1 MMKDPSCY
9 FCPVEGTLDV
19 IGGKWKPLIIWYLRK
34 RVLRFSDL
42 RRSISGITDVMLTKQ
57 LRELEQD
64 GVIQRKVYTQ
74 VPPKVEYSLTPLGMT
89 VIPLLNALCDWA
101 IEHMNIPMIDDDEI
115 VVCGPKKKKRPS
127 Y

>member
-19 IGGKWKPLIIWYLRK
+19 IGGKWKPLIIWFLRK

-42 RRSISGITDVMLTKQ
+42 RRSIPGVTDVMLTKQ
-57 LRELEQD
+57 LRELEED
-64 GVIQRKVYTQ
+64 GVIKRKVYNQ

-89 VIPLLNALCDWA
+89 IIPLLDALCDWA
-101 IEHMNIPMIDDDEI
+101 IEHMKIPMIDDDEI
-115 VVCGPKKKKRPS
+115 ALSSKKMRR
-127 Y
+127 

>member
-42 RRSISGITDVMLTKQ
+42 RRAIPGITDVMLTKQ

-64 GVIQRKVYTQ
+64 GVIKRKVYSQ
-74 VPPKVEYSLTPLGMT
+74 IPPKVEYSLTPLGKT
-89 VIPLLNALCDWA
+89 LVPLLDALCTWG
-101 IEHMNIPMIDDDEI
+101 IGHMKIPMIDDDEI
-115 VVCGPKKKKRPS
+115 LSRRPS
-127 Y
+127 KRRKTS

>member
-19 IGGKWKPLIIWYLRK
+19 IGGKWKPLIIWFLRK
-34 RVLRFSDL
+34 HVLRFSEL
-42 RRSISGITDVMLTKQ
+42 RRAIPGITDVMLTKQ

-64 GVIQRKVYTQ
+64 GIIRRKVYTQ

-101 IEHMNIPMIDDDEI
+101 IEHMKIPMIDDDEI
-115 VVCGPKKKKRPS
+115 IVCGQTRKK
-127 Y
+127 

>member
-42 RRSISGITDVMLTKQ
+42 RRAIPGITDVMLTKQ

-64 GVIQRKVYTQ
+64 GVIKRKVYSQ
-74 VPPKVEYSLTPLGMT
+74 IPPKVEYSLTPLGKT
-89 VIPLLNALCDWA
+89 LVPLLDALCTWG
-101 IEHMNIPMIDDDEI
+101 IGHMKIPMIDDDEI
-115 VVCGPKKKKRPS
+115 LSRRPAKRRKTS
-127 Y
+127 

>member
-34 RVLRFSDL
+34 RVLRFSEL
-42 RRSISGITDVMLTKQ
+42 QRAIPGITDVMLTKQ

-64 GVIQRKVYTQ
+64 GVIRRNVFTE
-74 VPPKVEYSLTPLGMT
+74 VPPRVEYSLTPLGVT
-89 VIPLLNALCDWA
+89 IIPLLNALCDWA
-101 IEHMNIPMIDDDEI
+101 VEYMKIPMIDDEEFAFSRMK
-115 VVCGPKKKKRPS
+115 PRK
-127 Y
+127 

>member
-19 IGGKWKPLIIWYLRK
+19 IGGKWKPLIIWFLRK

-42 RRSISGITDVMLTKQ
+42 RRSIPGITDVMLTKQ

-64 GVIQRKVYTQ
+64 GVINRNVYTQ
-74 VPPKVEYSLTPLGMT
+74 VPPKVEYSLTPLGVT
-89 VIPLLNALCDWA
+89 IIPLLDALCNWA
-101 IEHMNIPMIDDDEI
+101 IEHMKIPMIDDDEI
-115 VVCGPKKKKRPS
+115 VVCGPKKRGS
-127 Y
+127 

>member
-19 IGGKWKPLIIWYLRK
+19 IGGKWKPLIIWFLRK

-42 RRSISGITDVMLTKQ
+42 RRSIPGITDVMLTKQ
-57 LRELEQD
+57 LRELEED
-64 GVIQRKVYTQ
+64 GVIKRKVYNQ

-89 VIPLLNALCDWA
+89 IIPLLDALCDWA
-101 IEHMNIPMIDDDEI
+101 IEHMKIPMIDDDEI
-115 VVCGPKKKKRPS
+115 ALSSKKMRR
-127 Y
+127 